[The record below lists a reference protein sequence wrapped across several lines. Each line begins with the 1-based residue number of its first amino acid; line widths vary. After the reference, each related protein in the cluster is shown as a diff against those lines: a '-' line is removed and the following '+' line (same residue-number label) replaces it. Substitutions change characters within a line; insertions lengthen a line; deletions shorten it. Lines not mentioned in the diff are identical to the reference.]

1 MFVRRQSR
9 LKYLK
14 NNVALDSKWIG
25 VVSATSFWFHSFDTG
40 AVLFERCF
48 AKNRLEVGEDKMKLA
63 VIFSLLMMFAF
74 LTMVTETDGK
84 PANEDEHETGAKKVF
99 IKKIGK
105 QSDSQMNKQK
115 RDSCSCCDLTI
126 VC

>member
-1 MFVRRQSR
+1 MCAMD
-9 LKYLK
+9 
-14 NNVALDSKWIG
+14 N
-25 VVSATSFWFHSFDTG
+25 SATSFWFHSFDTG

-48 AKNRLEVGEDKMKLA
+48 AKNRLAVGEDKMKLA

-84 PANEDEHETGAKKVF
+84 PANEDEHETAGAKKVF

-105 QSDSQMNKQK
+105 QSDSEMNKQK
-115 RDSCSCCDLTI
+115 RESCSCCGLSI